1 MDEIRIFALFLF
13 ALLLCFVP
21 SIILHIINKNNKNIA
36 PESTVRN
43 ASKSESSSTKYAIK
57 RLVELDDDGYEIAY
71 TLERVEYTPNTRTA
85 KITFCESK
93 QYRTI
98 ERYVTRNYV
107 KHPVYSELK
116 TKRKTILKSIKM
128 SNANLE
134 DLEDHDDCVV
144 SYFAY
149 DIVER
154 AIPKAL
160 YPSWFLRENRQRRFE
175 NAVAKNNALLS
186 EERSKMLLVESN
198 ANMKNDLH
206 QSKINDE
213 NKRISKLEKTIAKRS
228 KSLEKAT
235 SRKKN
240 VFLYIITL
248 GLYCRLQSEKYKRN
262 LQSKISDLT
271 DQLEAA
277 KASVV
282 ENEKAIQSNQEKV
295 QAAKEDFAK
304 FEKQTRE
311 KNETEKKQAYAFF
324 KSITP
329 LPLTA
334 GENENFT
341 PLKAFLGMDYSK
353 IVGCYVIKNAENG
366 KCYVGQSKDI
376 IRRIKQHFHG
386 TEPANIIFAE
396 DYFKT
401 KLEDSSE
408 LFEIKIIECT
418 TKDELDKKEKE
429 LIELYEAF
437 EKGYNGTKGN
447 K

>member
-1 MDEIRIFALFLF
+1 MTEIKLISLFVF
-13 ALLLCFVP
+13 ALLLCFIP
-21 SIILHIINKNNKNIA
+21 SIILYIINKNNKN
-36 PESTVRN
+36 STPGPAVCN
-43 ASKSESSSTKYAIK
+43 ASKNESSSTNYAIK

-107 KHPVYSELK
+107 KHPIYSELK

-128 SNANLE
+128 SNATLE
-134 DLEDHDDCVV
+134 ELEDHDDYIV

-175 NAVAKNNALLS
+175 NAVAQNNALLAA
-186 EERSKMLLVESN
+186 ERSAALFVESN

-206 QSKINDE
+206 KSKIDDE
-213 NKRISKLEKTIAKRS
+213 NKRILKLEKTIGKRS
-228 KSLEKAT
+228 KALEKAN
-235 SRKKN
+235 SRK
-240 VFLYIITL
+240 
-248 GLYCRLQSEKYKRN
+248 SEKRKRN
-262 LQSKISDLT
+262 LQDKIRGLT
-271 DQLEAA
+271 EQLEAA
-277 KASVV
+277 KASVT

-304 FEKQTRE
+304 FERQTRE

-366 KCYVGQSKDI
+366 KYYVGQSKDI

-401 KLEDSSE
+401 NLEDPTE